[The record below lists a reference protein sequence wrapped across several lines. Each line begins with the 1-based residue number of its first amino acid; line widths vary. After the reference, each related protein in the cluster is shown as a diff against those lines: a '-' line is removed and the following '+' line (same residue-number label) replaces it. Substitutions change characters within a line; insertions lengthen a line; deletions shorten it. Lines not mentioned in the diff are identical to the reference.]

1 MIFSRGTLYSH
12 FEKLSKHEIDVY
24 KNQLLQNLESGSG
37 LYNKNTP
44 ENKKALIDDLRPIL
58 LETYLQIKTM
68 VYQQKLYQNAYKNIV
83 PFSVLSAIQQEMET
97 IKADENIVPIS
108 EFNYIISDAIKISQ
122 HLLFMKE

>member
-1 MIFSRGTLYSH
+1 M
-12 FEKLSKHEIDVY
+12 
-24 KNQLLQNLESGSG
+24 LQNLESGSG

-108 EFNYIISDAIKISQ
+108 EFNYIISDAIKNQPAPFIYERIGEKYR
-122 HLLFMKE
+122 HFLLTNFKILPRCSGIIYSL